1 MKGLFLLCISTFQLI
16 SFSQTAWTW
25 EVLDSMPERAAN
37 NAVVYGTD
45 DVYDYVF
52 SFGGIDST
60 KVYTGV
66 NNRAFRFTIATNSW
80 EEIAPLPFSET
91 NIASGASN
99 VNNLIYII
107 GGYHVNLGGSEISS
121 NEVIRYNP
129 ETNAYLTNGA
139 AIPTPIDDHVQC
151 VWRDSL
157 IYVVTGWSNTGN
169 VPNVQIYD
177 AELDIWLTGTETPN
191 NNEYKA
197 FGASGEIIGDTIY
210 YYGGASTGINFPAQ
224 KTLRKGVINSENP
237 TEIEW
242 TLLEDGPTTLYRSA
256 ALTHGEYV
264 FWAGGSAISYN
275 YNGVAY
281 NGSGGVPP
289 LNQIMRYDHTNG
301 NWNQGVGA
309 PYAVMDLRGIAQI
322 SPTKWVI
329 CGGMEADQYV
339 SRKTYLLTYD
349 PLVGNL
355 QKEEKSHE
363 IKIIDRQVMLD
374 QPAKTIVVY
383 TVDGKLITTLNT
395 EQPIIPLT
403 INGLFIIRI
412 EFENETVTQK
422 IVIRP

>member
-1 MKGLFLLCISTFQLI
+1 MKGLLLLCFCTFHML

-25 EVLDSMPERAAN
+25 GLLDSMPARAAN
-37 NAVVYGTD
+37 NAVAYGTD

-52 SFGGIDST
+52 SFGGIDSS
-60 KVYTGV
+60 KIHTGV
-66 NNRAFRFTIATNSW
+66 NNRAFRYSIGTDSW
-80 EEIAPLPFSET
+80 EEIAPLPFAQT

-99 VNNLIYII
+99 VKNMIYII
-107 GGYHVNLGGSEISS
+107 GGYHVNPGGSEVSS

-129 ETNAYLTNGA
+129 ETNAYLSNGA
-139 AIPTPIDDHVQC
+139 NIPTPIDDHVQC

-177 AELDIWLTGTETPN
+177 AELDTWLTGTETPN
-191 NNEYKA
+191 DNTYKA

-224 KTLRKGVINSENP
+224 KFLRKGVINAENP
-237 TEIEW
+237 TEIGW

-256 ALTHGEYV
+256 ALTYGDYV

-301 NWNQGVGA
+301 NWNQGEGA

-322 SPTKWVI
+322 SPTEWII
-329 CGGMEADQYV
+329 CGGMEAEQYV
-339 SRKTYLLTYD
+339 SNKTYLLTYD
-349 PLVGNL
+349 PVVGSLN
-355 QKEEKSHE
+355 EVNSEFE
-363 IKIIDRQVMLD
+363 IKLINRQVIIE
-374 QPAKTIVVY
+374 QPAKNIAVY
-383 TVDGKLITTLNT
+383 SVDGKLLATLDLNDARI
-395 EQPIIPLT
+395 PDHISGII
-403 INGLFIIRI
+403 IIRV
-412 EFENETVTQK
+412 ELKKSSKPFVFSL
-422 IVIRP
+422 

>member
-1 MKGLFLLCISTFQLI
+1 MKLLLLVLCSTVYVT
-16 SFSQTAWTW
+16 SFCQTGWTW
-25 EVLDSMPERAAN
+25 TELDSMPERVAN
-37 NAVVYGTD
+37 NAVAYGTD

-60 KVYTGV
+60 KIHTGV
-66 NNRAFRFTIATNSW
+66 NKRAYRYTVGTDSW
-80 EEIAPLPFSET
+80 EEIAPLPFTLS
-91 NIASGASN
+91 NIASGASTVKN
-99 VNNLIYII
+99 RIYII
-107 GGYHVNLGGSEISS
+107 GGYHVNPGGSEVSS

-129 ETNAYLTNGA
+129 ETNSYLTNGA
-139 AIPTPIDDHVQC
+139 TIPTPIDDHVQC
-151 VWRDSL
+151 VWKDSL

-177 AELDIWLTGTETPN
+177 AELDTWLTGTETPN
-191 NNEYKA
+191 TNEYKA

-224 KTLRKGVINSENP
+224 KLLRKGVINAENP

-256 ALTHGEYV
+256 ALTYGDYI

-301 NWNQGVGA
+301 NWNQGEGA
-309 PYAVMDLRGIAQI
+309 SFGVMDLRGIAQI
-322 SPTKWVI
+322 SPTEWII
-329 CGGMEADQYV
+329 CGGMEAEQYV

-349 PLVGNL
+349 PVVGSVKKDHSN
-355 QKEEKSHE
+355 SR
-363 IKIIDRQVMLD
+363 IKIVDNVIIYSGNANKMEIADLSGKIIAELD
-374 QPAKTIVVY
+374 P
-383 TVDGKLITTLNT
+383 NS
-395 EQPIIPLT
+395 PIIPE
-403 INGLFIIRI
+403 IQGCFILLVH
-412 EFENETVTQK
+412 ENNDIATFK
-422 IVIRP
+422 IVRLQ